1 MKNRRIKGGSFTFD
15 LFNHLLMAVL
25 CAVCLLPIIHVICC
39 SFSEP
44 RELIKNSSVLLV
56 PLGFTTQGYQIIFSN
71 DAILTGYANTL
82 FYLVTGTILSTVLTI
97 CGGFVLS
104 RKNLYWSKHI
114 MFLITFTMFFSGGL
128 IPFYLVV
135 NSLGMMN
142 TRLAIILPTCI
153 NTFNLIIMRTS
164 MRDIPDSMEES
175 AMIDGAGPFVIMIR
189 IVTPLCKASV
199 AVIVLFY
206 AVGIWNS
213 WFSASMFLRG
223 NRKLYPLQLVLKE
236 VLVSNDTSAV
246 LNTSTDT
253 TGKSLDIYKP
263 LVKYCTIV
271 AATVPVLCFY
281 PFVQKYF
288 VTGMMIGSLKG

>member
-1 MKNRRIKGGSFTFD
+1 MKNKGMNSGSLTFD
-15 LFNHLLMAVL
+15 IVNHLLMAVL
-25 CAVCLLPIIHVICC
+25 CAVCLLPIVHVICC

-44 RELIKNSSVLLV
+44 RELIKNSSVLLA

-71 DAILTGYANTL
+71 NAILTGYANTL
-82 FYLVTGTILSTVLTI
+82 LYLVTGTMLSTVLTI

-104 RKNLYWSKHI
+104 RKNLFWGKYI

-135 NSLGMMN
+135 NELGLMN
-142 TRLAIILPTCI
+142 TRLAIILPTCV

-164 MRDIPDSMEES
+164 MRDIPEGMEES
-175 AMIDGAGPFVIMIR
+175 AMIDGASPFVIMTR

>member
-1 MKNRRIKGGSFTFD
+1 MKRRNKIRTGSLVFDTF
-15 LFNHLLMAVL
+15 NVLLMAVL
-25 CAVCLLPIIHVICC
+25 CAVCVMPVIHVICC
-39 SFSEP
+39 SFSDP
-44 RELIKNSSVLLV
+44 RELLQNTDILV
-56 PLGFTTQGYQIIFSN
+56 HPLGFTTLGYKLIFSN
-71 DAILTGYANTL
+71 RAILTGYLNTL
-82 FYLVTGTILSTVLTI
+82 FYLVTGTLLSTVLTLM
-97 CGGFVLS
+97 GAFVLS
-104 RKNLYWSKHI
+104 RKNLYWKRLI

-135 NSLGMMN
+135 NKLGLLN
-142 TRLAIILPTCI
+142 SRLAVILPMAI
-153 NTFNLIIMRTS
+153 NTFNLIIMRTA
-164 MRDIPDSMEES
+164 MNEIPPGLEES
-175 AMIDGAGPFVIMIR
+175 AMIDGAGPFTIMTR
-189 IVTPLCKASV
+189 ITVPLCTSSV

-213 WFSASMFLRG
+213 WFAASMFLRD
-223 NRKLYPLQLVLKE
+223 RKLYPLQLVLKE
-236 VLVSNDTSAV
+236 ILVSNDTSAV

-253 TGKSLDIYKP
+253 TGKSMDIYKP